1 MKPDLQQRQGERAR
15 EPRKR
20 TTIADIARRARVST
34 SAVSYALNGRPGVG
48 EATRRHILALAERM
62 AWRPNSAAR
71 ALSAARAQAV
81 GMVIAKPFDPFGF
94 AQYFMRFLSGIEE
107 ELSGRDIA
115 LVLHVVASREA
126 EAAVYERWYSEHR
139 VDGVIVMNLHQHD
152 LRTALLEELGLP
164 AVAAGPAGGNHGVPA
179 VWTDD
184 EAAAMAAVE
193 YLARLG
199 HRTIARVGGP
209 PDLLHSQ
216 VRKKAFL
223 RAIAATGLASPISVD
238 TDYHCEDATRELLSS
253 ARHPTAIIYESDEMA
268 VTAAAVARD
277 AGIVIPRDLSIIAWD
292 DSPLCEIVEP
302 RLTALRRDIAAY
314 GGRVAAHLLAL
325 LDGADVGDVQGSA
338 TYLVPRRSTAPP
350 PASS

>member
-1 MKPDLQQRQGERAR
+1 MKSDLEARGSERAR

-20 TTIADIARRARVST
+20 TTIADIARRASVST

-48 EATRRHILALAERM
+48 EGTRQRILGLAERM
-62 AWRPNSAAR
+62 GWRPNSAAR
-71 ALSAARAQAV
+71 ALSAARAEAV
-81 GMVIAKPFDPFGF
+81 GMVIVKPLDPFGF

-107 ELSGRDIA
+107 ELSSRDIA
-115 LVLHVVASREA
+115 LVLHVVGSTQA
-126 EAAVYERWYSEHR
+126 EVAVYERWYSEHR
-139 VDGVIVMNLHQHD
+139 VDGVIVMNLHQED
-152 LRTALLEELGLP
+152 PRTTLLEELGLP
-164 AVAAGPAGGNHGVPA
+164 AVAAGPAKGTHSVPA

-199 HRTIARVGGP
+199 HRRIARVGGP
-209 PDLLHSQ
+209 PDLLHTQ
-216 VRKKAFL
+216 VRKEAFL
-223 RAIAATGLASPISVD
+223 KAMAATGLAGPVSVD
-238 TDYHCEDATRELLSS
+238 TDYHCEDATRDLLSS
-253 ARHPTAIIYESDEMA
+253 ARPPTAIVYESDEMA
-268 VTAAAVARD
+268 VTAVPVVRD
-277 AGIVIPRDLSIIAWD
+277 AGVVIPRDLSIIAWD

-338 TYLVPRRSTAPP
+338 TFLVPRRSTAPP
-350 PASS
+350 PA